1 MRYGVRPGKENT
13 LYGMA
18 PYGWKVSRDR
28 QRLVADPDEQRV
40 LAVVRHMHAEGLSIR
55 AIVDE
60 LAAMRCFNRRGRQ
73 FSLASVHAM
82 LREPTLPAEAFPR
95 RQKPTS

>member
-1 MRYGVRPGKENT
+1 MRHGVRSGKEDI

-18 PYGWKVSRDR
+18 PYGWKLSRDR
-28 QRLVADPDEQRV
+28 RALVADAYEQRV
-40 LAVVRHMHAEGLSIR
+40 IAVVRHMRAEELTIQ

-60 LAAMRCFNRRGRQ
+60 LAAGGYFNRRGRQ
-73 FSLASVHAM
+73 FSVATVFKM

-95 RQKPTS
+95 DRKRS